1 MKPKTKLILRGGLAL
16 LAASISATW
25 CLLAASNSQ
34 PIVDPAK
41 GTTTHTP
48 AVTPFMDIASAGPL
62 NHVWI
67 GNELSCQ
74 VQHVTDGTT
83 HEFYPPGTIPGDCG
97 TFIAMGATL
106 YAPDFAN
113 HGGTATGQLGTYTVF
128 TPVSQTPVTGTGTS
142 ADPFKVVTVAA
153 VATTGLRIQ
162 QTDSYVIGE
171 ESYRTDIVIT
181 NSGEGAASGILFRAA
196 DAFLGGSDSGYGFTQ
211 VSGNRT
217 AVGCSVNP
225 NNTPPGRIE
234 EWVPLTD
241 NNNFYE
247 AFYGEIWRWIGTKV
261 AFPNMCGCA
270 TLQDN
275 GAGISWNFSIPAGG
289 TATYSHFTTF
299 SPTGVVAT
307 PTPAP
312 SATPTPTPTPTAT
325 PVAQEA
331 FVTVSRNSVKK
342 GQNAAFI
349 VALDPGPATG
359 PVTVNYSMSGSAIL
373 GTDYTLSG
381 TPGQV
386 TILAGDFS
394 ANVIL
399 HAVRN
404 VNKGAT
410 MTLIPGVG
418 YFLSGFEDDVATIRI
433 KKK

>member
-25 CLLAASNSQ
+25 CLLGNAQ

-41 GTTTHTP
+41 GAAPHTP
-48 AVTPFMDIASAGPL
+48 AVTPFRDIASVGPL
-62 NHVWI
+62 THVWI

-74 VQHVTDGTT
+74 AQHVADGTT

-97 TFIAMGATL
+97 TFIAMGGTL

-113 HGGTATGQLGTYTVF
+113 HGGTATGNLGTYTVF
-128 TPVSQTPVTGTGTS
+128 TPISQTPVTGTGTT
-142 ADPFKVVTVAA
+142 ADPFKVVTVVDVAA
-153 VATTGLRIQ
+153 TGLRIT
-162 QTDSYVIGE
+162 QTDTYVIGS
-171 ESYRTDIVIT
+171 ESYQTDIMIT
-181 NSGEGAASGILFRAA
+181 NSGQGAASGILFRAA
-196 DAFLGGSDSGYGFTQ
+196 DSFLQGSDSGYGFTE
-211 VSGNRT
+211 VFPGNRN
-217 AVGCSVNP
+217 AVGTSANP
-225 NNTPPGRIE
+225 NNIPPGRIE
-234 EWVPLTD
+234 EWIPLTG

-247 AFYGEIWRWIGTKV
+247 AFYGEIWHWIGTKV
-261 AFPNMCGCA
+261 AFPNLCGCT

-275 GAGISWNFSIPAGG
+275 GAGISWNLSIPAGG
-289 TATYSHFTTF
+289 NVTYSHTTTF
-299 SPTGVVAT
+299 SPTGGAT
-307 PTPAP
+307 P
-312 SATPTPTPTPTAT
+312 SPTPTPTAT
-325 PVAQEA
+325 VAPQEA
-331 FVTVSRNSVKK
+331 FVTVSKNSVKK

-349 VALDPGPATG
+349 VALDPGPAAV

-410 MTLIPGVG
+410 MTLTPGVG
-418 YFLSGFEDDVATIRI
+418 YFLSGFADDFATIRI

>member
-1 MKPKTKLILRGGLAL
+1 MKPKTKLILRAGLAL

-41 GTTTHTP
+41 GTTTDTP

-62 NHVWI
+62 THVWL

-74 VQHVTDGTT
+74 VQHVADGTT
-83 HEFYPPGTIPGDCG
+83 HEFYPPGVIPGDCG
-97 TFIAMGATL
+97 TFIAMGGTL

-113 HGGTATGQLGTYTVF
+113 HGTTATGNLGTYTVF
-128 TPVSQTPVTGTGTS
+128 TPISQTPVTGTGTS
-142 ADPFKVVTVAA
+142 ADPFKVVTVVDVAA
-153 VATTGLRIQ
+153 TGLRIQ
-162 QTDSYVIGE
+162 QTDAYVIGN
-171 ESYRTDIVIT
+171 ESYQTDIMIT
-181 NSGEGAASGILFRAA
+181 NSGLGAASGILYRAG
-196 DAFLGGSDSGYGFTQ
+196 DAFLQGSDQGYGFTE
-211 VSGNRT
+211 VFSGNRN
-217 AVGCSVNP
+217 AVGASANP
-225 NNTPPGRIE
+225 NNIPPGRIE
-234 EWVPLTD
+234 EWIPLTG

-247 AFYGEIWRWIGTKV
+247 AFYGEIWHWIGTKV
-261 AFPNMCGCA
+261 AFPNLCGCT

-289 TATYSHFTTF
+289 TVTYSHTTTF
-299 SPTGVVAT
+299 SPTGGAT
-307 PTPAP
+307 P
-312 SATPTPTPTPTAT
+312 SPTPTPTAT
-325 PVAQEA
+325 VAPQEA

-386 TILAGDFS
+386 TIPAGDFS

-399 HAVRN
+399 SARKN

-418 YFLSGFEDDVATIRI
+418 YFLSGFADDVATIRI